1 MKRVTP
7 KLLPWCVGLLL
18 GGALLVRND
27 PVAPGPPP
35 RLEAFTLRDQFERAH
50 TIAFPRERPLLLTV
64 ADRKGAAQVQGWVT
78 PMRERFGAR
87 LDQAGVADVSKVP
100 GFLRGR
106 VRAGFREE
114 YAHPVLLDWQGTVCR
129 AVKTARGQVTVLLV
143 SRTGQIVFRADGAVA
158 PDALERLSRAV
169 EETLAA
175 PSSPGP
181 SALAAPPSRP
191 AAGGD

>member
-1 MKRVTP
+1 MKRLTP
-7 KLLPWCVGLLL
+7 KLLPWCVGLWL

-27 PVAPGPPP
+27 PVAPEPPP
-35 RLEAFTLRDQFERAH
+35 RLEAFTLSDQFERAH
-50 TIAFPRERPLLLTV
+50 AIAFPRERPLLLTV
-64 ADRKGAAQVQGWVT
+64 ADRKGAAQVPGWVT

-100 GFLRGR
+100 GLLRGR

-114 YAHPVLLDWQGTVCR
+114 YAHPVLLDWQGTLCR
-129 AVKTARGQVTVLLV
+129 AVKAERGQVTVLLV
-143 SRTGQIVFRADGAVA
+143 SSTGEIVFRAGGAVA

-175 PSSPGP
+175 PPSPAPPAPAKPP
-181 SALAAPPSRP
+181 SAAD
-191 AAGGD
+191 AGAD

>member
-1 MKRVTP
+1 MKGMTP

-18 GGALLVRND
+18 GGTLLVHND

-35 RLEAFTLRDQFERAH
+35 RLEAFTLSDQFERTHA
-50 TIAFPRERPLLLTV
+50 IAFPRERPLLLTV
-64 ADRKGAAQVQGWVT
+64 ADRKGAAQVDGWVA

-114 YAHPVLLDWQGTVCR
+114 YAHPVLLDWQGTLCR
-129 AVKTARGQVTVLLV
+129 SVKAERGQVTVLLV
-143 SRTGQIVFRADGAVA
+143 SRTGEIVFRAGGLVA
-158 PDALERLSRAV
+158 PDALERLSWAV
-169 EETLAA
+169 EETLISPPSRGLPA
-175 PSSPGP
+175 P
-181 SALAAPPSRP
+181 AAPPSAP